1 MITIRVPS
9 PLMIDL
15 RIHDYNA
22 HQFPLLCLNNDD
34 NVVCKS
40 DLYFDDGGKIWTAFF
55 LHYADV
61 CPNYDVYGQ
70 YVILLGRGCQRT
82 VMKIFCGAVDGR
94 QRFLGLIV
102 VLAY

>member
-40 DLYFDDGGKIWTAFF
+40 DLYFDDGGKIWTPSFYTMPTCA
-55 LHYADV
+55 
-61 CPNYDVYGQ
+61 
-70 YVILLGRGCQRT
+70 
-82 VMKIFCGAVDGR
+82 
-94 QRFLGLIV
+94 LIMM
-102 VLAY
+102 YMGSM